1 MLVSKVQGLKDMKVR
16 RSLNCR
22 VGKVRFGLVGRTV
35 VLIEGIIVGGNPNIG
50 LVTEAEANC
59 CRASFWT
66 GGRLYKFIREKD
78 PPLDLNWPLELATT
92 PLRGGS

>member
-35 VLIEGIIVGGNPNIG
+35 VLIEGIIVGGNPNI
-50 LVTEAEANC
+50 
-59 CRASFWT
+59 
-66 GGRLYKFIREKD
+66 
-78 PPLDLNWPLELATT
+78 
-92 PLRGGS
+92 

>member
-35 VLIEGIIVGGNPNIG
+35 VLIEGVIVGGNTNMG
-50 LVTEAEANC
+50 LVAKAEADLRRARRGRLC
-59 CRASFWT
+59 CR
-66 GGRLYKFIREKD
+66 
-78 PPLDLNWPLELATT
+78 
-92 PLRGGS
+92 